1 MRNAAFFLGMSFAF
15 SVKEGIIET
24 HPFVR
29 EGESL
34 ENRAWEMKP
43 FMSRLP
49 RR

>member
-15 SVKEGIIET
+15 NVKEGIIET
-24 HPFVR
+24 HSSVR
-29 EGESL
+29 EGESP
-34 ENRAWEMKP
+34 ENRPWEMKL